1 MNRYIRRLKKTG
13 FYTQQELDCIADL
26 PVEVLKD
33 SIKKQKEDRSRYSS
47 RQIAEGRKKRIRKLV
62 FGF

>member
-13 FYTQQELDCIADL
+13 CYTQQELDRIADL

-33 SIKKQKEDRSRYSS
+33 SIKKQEAGRL
-47 RQIAEGRKKRIRKLV
+47 IAEGRKKLIRKV
-62 FGF
+62 IFGF